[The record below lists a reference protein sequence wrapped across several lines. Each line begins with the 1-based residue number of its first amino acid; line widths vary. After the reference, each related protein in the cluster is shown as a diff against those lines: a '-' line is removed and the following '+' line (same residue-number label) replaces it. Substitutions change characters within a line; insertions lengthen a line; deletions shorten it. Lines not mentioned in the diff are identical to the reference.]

1 MNEAARA
8 KGEDAMTE
16 PRTKGEGRRL
26 NHVEFAH
33 RPGEGPLAIAL
44 FEALGCSCEA
54 IDTPPYGKYI
64 VVSLDGSPHGQ
75 NDMFASEAEPE
86 QLALE
91 DALARAIA
99 EDVRMG
105 DAAAGFRAFQRDR
118 AFRATHFGLRIPS
131 VAALDTIISR
141 LQALAQGDLA
151 GRLELGLT
159 MERSAEESRATDAP
173 MKQIWVWT
181 DVISTGLLTVGQQ
194 MELQAYEP

>member
-1 MNEAARA
+1 
-8 KGEDAMTE
+8 MTE
-16 PRTKGEGRRL
+16 PRAKGQGRRL

-33 RPGEGPLAIAL
+33 RPGEGALAVAL
-44 FEALGCSCEA
+44 FEALGCSCEV
-54 IDTPPYGKYI
+54 IETPPYGKYI
-64 VVSLDGSPHGQ
+64 VVSLDGSPHGE

-91 DALARAIA
+91 DALARSIA
-99 EDVRMG
+99 EGAEMAR
-105 DAAAGFRAFQRDR
+105 AAAGFRSLQRDK

-131 VAALDTIISR
+131 VAALDAVIAR
-141 LQALAQGDLA
+141 LRALAKGDLA

-181 DVISTGLLTVGQQ
+181 DVISTGLLAVGQQ
-194 MELQAYEP
+194 MELQAYEA

>member
-1 MNEAARA
+1 
-8 KGEDAMTE
+8 MTE
-16 PRTKGEGRRL
+16 HRTQRQGRRL

-33 RPGEGPLAIAL
+33 RPGEGALAVAL
-44 FEALGCSCEA
+44 FEALGCSCVVN
-54 IDTPPYGKYI
+54 DTPPYGKYI

-91 DALARAIA
+91 NALARSVADGGELA
-99 EDVRMG
+99 Q
-105 DAAAGFRAFQRDR
+105 AAAGFRALQRDK

-131 VAALDTIISR
+131 VAALDAVIGR
-141 LQALAQGDLA
+141 LGALARGELS

-159 MERSAEESRATDAP
+159 MERSVEESRATEAP

-194 MELQAYEP
+194 MELQAYEA